1 MEGKYNYYIIFN
13 RLIMMNYGFLFLIT
27 FITTVLFTYFIK
39 KVLIKFNVVDN
50 PIVSEHRHKTGTPTM
65 GGIAFLFS
73 ILFISSIY
81 YKEPLIVI
89 SVLTMVVAGIVGFI
103 DDLIGLKSKEFQKV
117 IKNISGKIVK
127 IGILNLEPNHEARI
141 ATPKA
146 KEDLPALLDKKLV
159 KVIDEVPIKNEM
171 SERDKIIFQLLI
183 GIFLVVTASVFTL
196 GGYDLGPII
205 NFNGISIG
213 VLAIPIILIG
223 MTGAINA
230 VNLIDGMDG
239 LAAGIIAIASFA
251 SVIYLFVTGDLDK
264 SLPFIVLTGVTLGF
278 LVFNRYPASIFMGDT
293 GSFVLGA
300 GYATAVLI
308 TDIPYFGVLA
318 LFVPI
323 VTVVISILNRANIIN
338 LPIEPFHHVL
348 NYHGI
353 SEKKIIVSYWLI
365 TALISGFGLLISYY
379 FHFIVK

>member
-1 MEGKYNYYIIFN
+1 
-13 RLIMMNYGFLFLIT
+13 MMNYGFLFSIT

-39 KVLIKFNVVDN
+39 KVLIKSNIVDN

-65 GGIAFLFS
+65 GGIAFLLS
-73 ILFISSIY
+73 ILFVTSIY
-81 YKEPLIVI
+81 YKEPLITI
-89 SVLTMVVAGIVGFI
+89 SALTMVVAGIVGLI
-103 DDLIGLKSKEFQKV
+103 DDLIGLKSKEVQKV
-117 IKNISGKIVK
+117 IKNISDKTVK
-127 IGILNLEPNHEARI
+127 VGILNLEPNHEARI
-141 ATPKA
+141 ATSKA
-146 KEDLPALLDKKLV
+146 KKDLPGLLDKNLV

-171 SERDKIIFQLLI
+171 SEKDKIIVQLVI

-196 GGYDLGPII
+196 GGYNLGPII
-205 NFNGISIG
+205 NFNGILVGI
-213 VLAIPIILIG
+213 LAIPVILIG
-223 MTGAINA
+223 ITGAINA

-239 LAAGIIAIASFA
+239 LASSIIAIASFA
-251 SVIYLFVTGDLDK
+251 CVIYLFITGKLDK
-264 SLPFIVLTGVTLGF
+264 SLPFIVLIGVTLGF

-308 TDIPYFGVLA
+308 TDTPYFGVLA

-323 VTVVISILNRANIIN
+323 ITVIISLLHRVHIIT

-353 SEKKIIVSYWLI
+353 SEKKIIISYWLI
-365 TALISGFGLLISYY
+365 TAIVSTIGLLAAYY
-379 FHFIVK
+379 FFL

>member
-1 MEGKYNYYIIFN
+1 
-13 RLIMMNYGFLFLIT
+13 MMNYGFLFLIT

>member
-1 MEGKYNYYIIFN
+1 
-13 RLIMMNYGFLFLIT
+13 MNEYGFLFLIT
-27 FITTVLFTYFIK
+27 FVTTVLFTYFIK
-39 KVLIKFNVVDN
+39 KVLIKSSIVDN

-81 YKEPLIVI
+81 YKEPLIII
-89 SVLTMVVAGIVGFI
+89 SALIMVVAGILGLI
-103 DDLIGLKSKEFQKV
+103 DDLIGLKSKEIQKIV
-117 IKNISGKIVK
+117 KNISEEPVK

-141 ATPKA
+141 ATSKA
-146 KEDLPALLDKKLV
+146 KKDLPFFLDKKLV

-171 SERDKIIFQLLI
+171 SERDKVIVQLVV
-183 GIFLVVTASVFTL
+183 GIFLIVTSSVFTL

-205 NFNGISIG
+205 NFNGVLIG
-213 VLAIPIILIG
+213 ILAIPIILIG

-239 LAAGIIAIASFA
+239 LSSGIIAIASFA
-251 SVIYLFVTGDLDK
+251 LVIYLFITGNIDK
-264 SLPFIVLTGVTLGF
+264 SLPFIILTGITLGF

-308 TDIPYFGVLA
+308 TDTPYIGVLA
-318 LFVPI
+318 LTVPI
-323 VTVVISILNRANIIN
+323 VTVIISLLHRVHLIT

-353 SEKKIIVSYWLI
+353 SEKKIIALYWLI
-365 TALISGFGLLISYY
+365 TAIMSSIGLLITYY
-379 FHFIVK
+379 FFL